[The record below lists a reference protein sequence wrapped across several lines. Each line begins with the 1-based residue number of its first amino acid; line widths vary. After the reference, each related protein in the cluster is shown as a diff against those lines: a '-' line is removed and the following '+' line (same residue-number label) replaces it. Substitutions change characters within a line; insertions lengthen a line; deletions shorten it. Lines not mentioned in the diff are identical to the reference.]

1 MLAGRVALG
10 LILFS
15 SMTASAAPAV
25 PTRRDNTVE
34 TLHGVKVADP
44 YRWLEDDASPEVAAW
59 TDAENAHTRHV
70 LDAIPGRAEL
80 EARMWSLHEVGSLGA
95 PVPRPA
101 QLGRARGWRYFY
113 TRRDGKQNQPVLYV
127 REGLG
132 GIDRALVD
140 VNELASDGT
149 RALDWWFPSEDGRL
163 VAYGVSADG
172 NEESV
177 LRVRDVATGRD
188 LPDTIA
194 RTRACSLGWLPDASG
209 FYYTRYPMPGSV
221 PSGEESY
228 HRQVFL
234 HLLGAAPDTDPLI
247 FGAGRDLKDWPSVA
261 LSPDGRFVGI
271 EVSQGWSKNEL
282 YVLDRAAGPSSPSG
296 SSGTLL
302 SVAVGE
308 DALFDLSEITNDAV
322 FVRTNEGAPRYRLV
336 RVPLPRK
343 QRGSHTPG
351 TRSPG
356 RLPGASRQ
364 VAAEAPA
371 TGISEL
377 PRSSWREIVPEGP
390 RTLEQVALIGKTLV
404 TLYLE
409 DASSRVRLFDIDGR
423 TTGDVALPTLGS
435 VGGLYGHPQG
445 TELFLPFTSFSSPTT
460 ILRQA
465 LDAPA
470 ARAAARGR
478 RPVGPP
484 GRERNEAATPPVG
497 ANSAPPPAV
506 PAPTTW
512 RAISSPITQDAFVVT
527 QSRARSKDGT
537 EIPLFLVH
545 RKDVIHD
552 GNAPTLL
559 YGYGGFNVNITPGWT
574 PSVVPF
580 LEKGGVYALAVLRGG
595 GEYGEGWHQ
604 AGMLG
609 HKQNVFDDFI
619 AAATFLVATRVTR
632 PERLAIMGRSNGGL
646 LVGAALTERPDLFR
660 AVVCGVPLLD
670 MLRYHRF
677 RIAQLW
683 IPEYGSADDAEAFR
697 WLHAYSPYHNVHDGV
712 AYPAVLLATAASDT
726 RVDPLHARK
735 MTARLQAATASSNPI
750 LLRLETQAG
759 HGAGKPLAKVIA
771 QLVDEWS
778 FLFQELGVPIRQ

>member
-1 MLAGRVALG
+1 MHRGWVALG
-10 LILFS
+10 LTLLS
-15 SMTASAAPAV
+15 SKTAAAAPPV

-44 YRWLEDDASPEVAAW
+44 YRWLEDGGSPEVNAW
-59 TDAENAHTRHV
+59 TDAQNAHTRRV
-70 LDAIPGRAEL
+70 LDAIPGRADL
-80 EARMWSLHEVGSLGA
+80 EARMWSLHEIGSLGA
-95 PVPRPA
+95 PVPRPVHSA
-101 QLGRARGWRYFY
+101 RARGWRYFY

-140 VNELASDGT
+140 VNALASDGT

-163 VAYGVSADG
+163 VAYGISSDG
-172 NEESV
+172 SEESV

-194 RTRACSLGWLPDASG
+194 RTRACSLGWLPDGSG
-209 FYYTRYPMPGSV
+209 FYYTRYPEPGTV
-221 PSGEESY
+221 PAGEESY
-228 HRQVFL
+228 HRHVFL
-234 HLLGAAPDTDPLI
+234 HRLDTAPDTDPLI

-282 YVLDRAAGPSSPSG
+282 YVLDRAAGASGPAGLSG
-296 SSGTLL
+296 STGALL

-308 DALFDLSEITNDAV
+308 NALFDLAEITNDAV

-336 RVPLPRK
+336 RVPLPR
-343 QRGSHTPG
+343 QTRGSRPPG
-351 TRSPG
+351 TQVSGGSPS
-356 RLPGASRQ
+356 ASRR
-364 VAAEAPA
+364 VTAAAA
-371 TGISEL
+371 ASGISEL
-377 PRSSWREIVPEGP
+377 PRSSWREILSEGP
-390 RTLEQVALIGKTLV
+390 STLEQVTLV
-404 TLYLE
+404 GKMLATLYLE
-409 DASSRVRLFDIDGR
+409 DASSRVRLFTLDGR
-423 TTGDVALPTLGS
+423 PTGDVALPTLGS
-435 VGGLYGHPQG
+435 VGGLYGHPEG
-445 TELFLPFTSFSSPTT
+445 TELFLPFTSFLSPTT

-465 LDAPA
+465 LDAPV

-506 PAPTTW
+506 PAPTIW
-512 RAISSPITQDAFVVT
+512 RAISSPIKQDAFVVT
-527 QSRARSKDGT
+527 QSRARSKDDT

-545 RKDVIHD
+545 RKDVVHD

-619 AAATFLVATRVTR
+619 AAAETLVATKITR
-632 PERLAIMGRSNGGL
+632 PGRLAIMGRSNGGL
-646 LVGAALTERPDLFR
+646 LVGAAALTERPDLFR

-683 IPEYGSADDAEAFR
+683 IPEYGSADDR
-697 WLHAYSPYHNVHDGV
+697 RGV
-712 AYPAVLLATAASDT
+712 SLATT
-726 RVDPLHARK
+726 PIRPI
-735 MTARLQAATASSNPI
+735 TTCATASPI
-750 LLRLETQAG
+750 PPYCWPPPR
-759 HGAGKPLAKVIA
+759 
-771 QLVDEWS
+771 
-778 FLFQELGVPIRQ
+778 PIPASIHCTRAR